1 MKIIKFILN
10 NLPMSFFLLALVI
23 AQALCIVEL
32 PEYISKIV
40 DIGIRNNGIEH
51 AVPLRIRES
60 EKEKTRYFISDE
72 NIWNNFDI
80 QEINGGRIYVLKED
94 ADIQSLNYEFGRA
107 ITAVRLINKAT
118 DLKESGVN
126 ISIFKGIAQRLG
138 LKLSMMSTE
147 EILKILNSMHPN
159 DIELVNEIIDEKLE
173 LVTETEIVQVASEYL
188 AEEYKVCGIG
198 DTQKRYIAKTI
209 IEMLA
214 LTTVLFVINIVES
227 YFMNVYQTIFSLE
240 MRKALFNKV
249 VSDAELDDKKNI
261 SSLVNRTVYDTQL
274 MENAVPHA
282 VALVGFVPVCI
293 IGTYHKVR
301 KLSSSFESVL
311 TTVIAIG
318 IVIGLASYAV
328 LSFKS
333 KRKQKELDRIN
344 SIERDSFNNLFIVR
358 NSGMEKQL
366 GKFNDANN
374 ELVNVTTSILEFKY
388 MVAILVGLIANLA
401 GSYILWQGGLM
412 VDNGAIGIGA
422 LMAVLDYLF
431 QLSFVCSDIFKHVIE
446 SVSGYVSY
454 IRCLEVLGKPKKRKS
469 NGITIDNINK
479 IEFRN
484 VCFKYNNSEEYVL
497 NNFSLLINSSD
508 KILLKGVSSF
518 GKSTLIKLLLKLYKI
533 ESGEILVNDINIE
546 NIDTKSLRRKI
557 GVVFEQNDIFYG
569 SVQYNVLLG
578 AKISEERLNKVAEIT
593 EITDILSENKNVGYK
608 GKNISGGQ
616 RQRVAISRA
625 IVTKPDVLF
634 LDNAYSSVD
643 ENTKMRISKR
653 IEEEFKEKIVIMIE
667 KEENMC
673 GKDTRIV
680 EM

>member
-1 MKIIKFILN
+1 MKIVKFILK

-32 PEYISKIV
+32 PEYISKVV

-60 EKEKTRYFISDE
+60 EKEKTKYFISDK
-72 NIWNNFDI
+72 NIWNNFNI
-80 QEINGGRIYVLKED
+80 QEINGERIYVLKEN

-107 ITAVRLINKAT
+107 ISVIRLINKA
-118 DLKESGVN
+118 DELKETDIN
-126 ISIFKGIAQRLG
+126 INIFKGISQRLG
-138 LKLSMMSTE
+138 LKLAKMSTE
-147 EILKILNSMHPN
+147 EILKTLNNMHPK
-159 DIELVNEIIDEKLE
+159 DIELVNEIIDEKLQ
-173 LVTETEIVQVASEYL
+173 LVTETEMVQVASEYL
-188 AEEYKVCGIG
+188 AEEYKICGIG
-198 DTQKRYIAKTI
+198 DTQKRYITKTI
-209 IEMLA
+209 MEMLA
-214 LTTVLFVINIVES
+214 LTALLFAINIVES

-240 MRKALFNKV
+240 MRKALFTKV

-274 MENAVPHA
+274 MEKAVPHA
-282 VALVGFVPVCI
+282 MSLVGYMPVFLV
-293 IGTYHKVR
+293 GTYHKVR
-301 KLSSSFESVL
+301 KLSSSFESIL

-318 IVIGLASYAV
+318 AVIGLASYV
-328 LSFKS
+328 ILIFKN
-333 KRKQKELDRIN
+333 KRKQKGLDKIN
-344 SIERDSFNNLFIVR
+344 SIERDSFNNLFIIR
-358 NSGMEKQL
+358 NSGREKQL

-374 ELVNVTTSILEFKY
+374 ELVNVTTNILEFKY
-388 MVAILVGLIANLA
+388 MIAILVMLVANLA
-401 GSYILWQGGLM
+401 GAYILWQGGLM
-412 VDNGAIGIGA
+412 IDKGTIGIGA

-454 IRCLEVLGKPKKRKS
+454 RRCLEVLGKTKKRKS

-484 VCFKYNNSEEYVL
+484 VCFKYNASEDYVL
-497 NNFSLLINSSD
+497 NNFSLLINSGD
-508 KILLKGVSSF
+508 KILLKGTASL

-533 ESGEILVNDINIE
+533 ESGEILVNDINVE
-546 NIDTKSLRRKI
+546 NIDTKSLRSKI

-569 SVQYNVLLG
+569 TVQYNVLLG
-578 AKISEERLNKVAEIT
+578 AKINREHLNKVAEIT

-653 IEEEFKEKIVIMIE
+653 IEEEFKEKIVILIE
-667 KEENMC
+667 KEKDMC